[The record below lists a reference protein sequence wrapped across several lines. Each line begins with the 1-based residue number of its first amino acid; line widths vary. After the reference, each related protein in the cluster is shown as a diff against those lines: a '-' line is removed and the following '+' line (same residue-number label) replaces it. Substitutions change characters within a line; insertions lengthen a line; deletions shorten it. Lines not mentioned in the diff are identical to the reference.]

1 MTLVDTAS
9 ENVPDHIYQALER
22 VWEGAS
28 GESVESDILELKEDP
43 SCIPASPKGARAGLI
58 EKLIDESICFANSD
72 VSEGYILIGV
82 SDRQRGPEAFTGT
95 NLETDDLEKKI
106 YQGTVPNLRVEVSV
120 VVYRGVRLLCIRI
133 PEGLALYA
141 RTRGQAGRRV
151 KTSCV
156 PLSEEERRYIASNR
170 ANPDYS
176 NSLSCVSVDQVPAE
190 SIAELARLLN
200 SRKGAEGRG
209 VSSFTRHEI
218 LRELGLLDQRTGYVR
233 RAGEILLLPAE
244 GANITIRHL
253 WRPMVGADPQ
263 VNEFSMP
270 LILALPSVRRLIGE
284 QASREVERIQFP
296 DGQEYRVPRFPESA
310 IDEAL
315 TNAVIH
321 RDWQLAARPIVI
333 DQSPG
338 VLKIWSPGSL
348 PVGVSADKILVTQS
362 MPRNARLMTAMRV
375 LGLAEESSR
384 GFDRMWVSMI
394 STGRPAPEVIS
405 GEDFVEVVM
414 SAAAPD
420 TDFIRLVHAAR
431 EAFPDYV
438 WSSVNTLIVA
448 WALWHHPVIT
458 FQQVVKQTQVTELE
472 ARELMG
478 FLANVEIVEAL
489 SRDEWGWGSA
499 MQDYVSLPSGAE
511 RLISMEAWVRE
522 RAHNGGVTA
531 AEVAYKYGVERQEVT
546 ALLRRLRGQ
555 GLVRIDPSG
564 PQRGPNT
571 LWVSS
576 GGGRA
581 RRS

>member
-1 MTLVDTAS
+1 MTPTDTAH
-9 ENVPDHIYQALER
+9 EVLPNYIYQAIEQ
-22 VWEGAS
+22 VWAGAS
-28 GESVESDILELKEDP
+28 GSSVESDVLELKEDP
-43 SCIPASPKGARAGLI
+43 SRLPQASQGARASLI
-58 EKLIDESICFANSD
+58 EKLIDESVCFANSD
-72 VSEGYILIGV
+72 APEGYILLGV
-82 SDRQRGPEAFTGT
+82 SDRQGGRAAFTGT
-95 NLETDDLEKKI
+95 DLETDDLERKI
-106 YQGTVPNLRVEVSV
+106 YQGTVPNLRVEVFV
-120 VVYRGVRLLCIRI
+120 VVYHGVRLLCIRI
-133 PEGLALYA
+133 PEGLSLYT
-141 RTRGQAGRRV
+141 RTKGQAGHRV

-156 PLSEEERRYIASNR
+156 PLSEEERRYIALNR

-176 NSLSCVSVDQVPAE
+176 NSLSSVAVEQVPAE
-190 SIAELARLLN
+190 SIAELARLLYA
-200 SRKGAEGRG
+200 RKGAEGGG
-209 VSSFTRHEI
+209 VSSLTRHEL

-253 WRPMVGADPQ
+253 WRPMVGANPQ
-263 VNEFSMP
+263 VSEFSMP

-284 QASREVERIQFP
+284 QASREVERIQFA

-315 TNAVIH
+315 MNAVIH
-321 RDWQLAARPIVI
+321 RDWRLARPIVI

-348 PVGVSADKILVTQS
+348 PPGVQPEKILVTQS
-362 MPRNARLMTAMRV
+362 MPRNTRLMTAMRV

-405 GEDFVEVVM
+405 GEDSVEVVM

-420 TDFIRLVHAAR
+420 VGFIRLVHAVR
-431 EAFPDYV
+431 YAFPDYV

-478 FLANVEIVEAL
+478 FLANIDIVEAL
-489 SRDEWGWGSA
+489 SRDEWVWGSA
-499 MQDYVSLPSGAE
+499 MKDYVSLPSGAD
-511 RLISMEAWVRE
+511 RPVSIEAWVHEKSRD
-522 RAHNGGVTA
+522 GGVTA
-531 AEVAYKYGVERQEVT
+531 AEVAHKYGVERQEVT

-555 GLVRIDPSG
+555 GLVNIDPSG

-571 LWVSS
+571 RWVSS
-576 GGGRA
+576 GEA
-581 RRS
+581 HRS